1 MMEFTVGSPKIQETL
16 YKRLIRSILEYGSRV
31 RSPYQKTYNDAIES
45 VKKNCGSLVDSEY
58 TECTCIS
65 GCFSVASAHTADLS
79 SEIQSRMDAYA
90 CRSPGAADIICIVFE
105 TVSSRR

>member
-45 VKKNCGSLVDSEY
+45 VKKKLWISCGLRIHLIY
-58 TECTCIS
+58 LYQRL
-65 GCFSVASAHTADLS
+65 FLRSVGAHGGPL
-79 SEIQSRMDAYA
+79 
-90 CRSPGAADIICIVFE
+90 
-105 TVSSRR
+105 